1 MKLDRPLQQKILKYL
16 RAHYPEPRS
25 TKHDFPDE
33 LRDHPLFQGNM
44 HYLMEHELI
53 EGLIGNSSS
62 CQGEVRTAKITAEGL
77 DFLEDD
83 GGLSAILRTVT
94 VKFDPDDLRQLLAAK
109 INQIDLPAPQ
119 KKTLT
124 DRLQDLPA
132 DLLKGL
138 LLKLVECGLAHG
150 PAAIQIIQKYLAQA
164 GGT

>member
-1 MKLDRPLQQKILKYL
+1 
-16 RAHYPEPRS
+16 
-25 TKHDFPDE
+25 
-33 LRDHPLFQGNM
+33 M

-132 DLLKGL
+132 DLLKILLQWSNQRATHIYGGRTQQDIL
-138 LLKLVECGLAHG
+138 FPLLKILPGTVLFPGKYQNLPASPVIGEHINHG
-150 PAAIQIIQKYLAQA
+150 FFPLL
-164 GGT
+164 